1 MILPRLATCIIWKLE
16 DHGNN
21 VYLVVALPT
30 EKKDVHTSPFIWP
43 SSSSLPVANI
53 FFACTFGIFVS
64 SVNKVTTC
72 IHICIKDFAAFVF
85 GCTPSPLFTK
95 CHSSKKAQRLLIHFY
110 PIDNISYV
118 IIEVMG
124 FMGYNNSWWVWE
136 LILNENQIAGMNLYG
151 SIVLYIIYAA
161 CPCGSKMRKQI
172 VITYLYFAASLLFY
186 IVFNMACVIGLILFE
201 HVRLS
206 WWAVILL
213 CSSGFSSRS

>member
-16 DHGNN
+16 DLGNN

-30 EKKDVHTSPFIWP
+30 EKKDVHTSPFIWS

-64 SVNKVTTC
+64 SVNRVTTC

-95 CHSSKKAQRLLIHFY
+95 CHSSKTKLRDSVHFY

-136 LILNENQIAGMNLYG
+136 LILNENQIAGMNYTDPSFCILFMLHAPAVQKWG
-151 SIVLYIIYAA
+151 SRLWLHIRISRLA
-161 CPCGSKMRKQI
+161 
-172 VITYLYFAASLLFY
+172 YFFY
-186 IVFNMACVIGLILFE
+186 IVFNMACVIGFILFD

-213 CSSGFSSRS
+213 CSSGFSSHS